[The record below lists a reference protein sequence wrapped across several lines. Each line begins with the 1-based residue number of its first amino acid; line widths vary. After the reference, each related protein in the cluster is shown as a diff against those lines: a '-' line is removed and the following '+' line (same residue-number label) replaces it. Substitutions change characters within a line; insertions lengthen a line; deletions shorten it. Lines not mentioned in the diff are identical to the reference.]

1 MAATG
6 ILVDAV
12 NAIATQ
18 LTALGLKPVT
28 DPRNARPMSVF
39 IELPVMTSF
48 TYNVGDFRIPVRIL
62 AAPPANSDAGDYLM
76 TTTDL
81 IMNSSIAV
89 TDARPG
95 NANSGGQDIPTYDLT
110 VAIAARRN
118 QGATNG
124 HSNIPLRRDL

>member
-6 ILVDAV
+6 ILADAV
-12 NAIATQ
+12 NAISTA

-81 IMNSSIAV
+81 IMNSPIAV

-95 NANSGGQDIPTYDLT
+95 NANYGGQDIPTYDLT
-110 VAIAARRN
+110 VAIAVKRN
-118 QGATNG
+118 
-124 HSNIPLRRDL
+124 